1 MAAWTVTAA
10 AATATTG
17 WLLTQLVQ
25 HPSVGRV
32 LACIA
37 GMILAAAMW
46 SVDVRHRRQYRRSVL
61 LRAWIGAEA
70 PPAPDQ
76 PGDTAGSSPA
86 DSHDHQP
93 PTKGVR
99 RRLARRHRN
108 RPIHLRGG
116 IPMTDPALYR
126 PTVFTATAIGGLTS
140 HEGGDYLVQS
150 DRCARFK

>member
-1 MAAWTVTAA
+1 MSGTGASTAGRYSFGPGSELNHHQPPTNRGTRPVRA
-10 AATATTG
+10 RPTATITNN
-17 WLLTQLVQ
+17 
-25 HPSVGRV
+25 
-32 LACIA
+32 
-37 GMILAAAMW
+37 
-46 SVDVRHRRQYRRSVL
+46 
-61 LRAWIGAEA
+61 
-70 PPAPDQ
+70 
-76 PGDTAGSSPA
+76 
-86 DSHDHQP
+86 QP

-150 DRCARFK
+150 DRCARFKQQQTKQGR